1 MSNGRQNR
9 LPAGLPACLSSRSDG
24 FVKLC
29 ELIEVNSRNDKHRL
43 AKDKNVKRFLRDR
56 YPRANRDLKTSARLQ
71 QDITEFYCSP
81 KVRRLVWQS
90 IHRITSGF
98 KDPMPSGV
106 PSLEYLALRKYDQKL
121 LTAVID
127 QDELSECGA
136 VFEAKPEHPDWQT
149 PALAALPSIRADL
162 INWHTLEQERQRQ
175 VLLAAFS
182 VATLLDDVRLLRWA
196 SAEFKEIAEELSFAA
211 AKQEKPVEAVQ
222 EGSGETTYSA
232 SGRTKATAE
241 NVGSTLQEACES
253 LSNAAL
259 ELCGTPP
266 SAALFDAIAS
276 RADDIAR
283 LRETV
288 LEAAAANDADNLI
301 AGFGDF
307 LRSQAEQTPWLAA
320 EADSIEASWRK
331 AYLSDG
337 GNQMSELRSDI
348 ERGERDTKTHLQ
360 EWTEAAAEVA
370 KTRDL
375 LRACQDE
382 LATANDVAAHLMASE
397 REEHYLQAAASL
409 KSREREAMRGVL
421 AAASPCGSEYAVH
434 QDSTIQTRRE
444 VESGVVDD
452 ALETVAAPD
461 SAKKEKTGAPSTE
474 SKDTQPVEDAD
485 DIEPAAAPTDSH
497 LESDEADVT
506 KALPDKQP
514 VLVRTVDPTNVEPDI
529 EVSPAP
535 NENEVAVWNAVREDR
550 IGLAYQIARLRPTVE
565 SSGVMHPASELLAT
579 VALGGSVCGPEG
591 ELAQD
596 FAKYAEAVLA
606 SPTFEDAGPETR
618 DALNLMLFSASV
630 RPALFAPQSG
640 AISMLQRVELSSELT
655 PVYQLKEAIAGY
667 TQYFQGIHFDLLR
680 LNSILDAT
688 VWEDR
693 LEKHAEQVKGW
704 RNAAGSEQFLFKPSE
719 MVWKYWLHKGGI
731 LFELTS
737 LILGH
742 SKASAPRVR
751 EIVDVLSDNKKF
763 AHLVHDT
770 HRNKLGLKRGGKIS
784 GRALAQLDGDAKKS
798 VALARKWLRIIESK
812 PGSEGFIEG
821 KVAHLRND
829 IDKYA
834 PKALAA
840 IASVQKKSPCAAL
853 SAALAWTHESIDSLS
868 RIFGHDRESPHVEG
882 QLESYG
888 HLTRDLLYVPELDI
902 GPDGGIDGETPP
914 ADAMALLVDSNLH
927 MNSLAEA
934 FNARLA
940 RGDIAGAQTICEQMA
955 REDDPDEDECQNKLG
970 RKISAKRR
978 ELDRELDDLSEKLE
992 QAYPMGEV
1000 SENERDALNASIV
1013 SARDLLSRKRTV
1025 VTSARTITGF
1035 KGTIEG
1041 YFNRGIERVR
1051 AQIEP
1056 FLPLK
1061 NDWEQEFVENA
1072 LESGDLITLHEQV
1085 DRLNNG
1091 ESLLPKKRIEHDHLG
1106 KLLSMVAKVYENLDG
1121 NAVLQPNAL
1130 IRAVSKREN
1139 VLGLN
1144 FSSLSA
1150 SEAERSTNLLKFW
1163 YEMTRGRTVD
1173 AGKIHG
1179 FLECL
1184 GFTVKACKPHGDHFV
1199 TASVKPLQ
1207 SKELCPVS
1215 AFGSDANGRYEI
1227 VLNWRSPPEA
1237 PIVQSVSDNRSRCV
1251 IVFHFGRLSNEARE
1265 WLRGWSIRNRTPFIT
1280 VDESLVLYLSSLQ
1293 SGTLRAFFDCTLP
1306 FTAVQPFF
1314 TAAGLVP
1321 PESFYGRENERQ
1333 EVMERWGSCFV
1344 YGGRQLGKTALLRSA
1359 EATFHRPESRQVAK
1373 CVDLKVHDVGI
1384 AHGAAHIWKTIWDIL
1399 QELDVIESGQ
1409 PVPRGRDKRVE
1420 TVTNAVSKWVSDGED
1435 TRILL
1440 LLDEA
1445 DAFLAADLK
1454 EDFRESTRLKG
1465 LMDETRRKFKVV
1477 FSGLHNV
1484 LRTTERANHPLAHF
1498 GKPICV
1504 GPLLSNGELG
1514 EARALLR
1521 EPLAAAG
1528 GEFETDN
1535 LFTHILVWTNY
1546 YPSLIQLY
1554 GAELVQYLRD
1564 TAGRSFPYS
1573 VDMGDIK
1580 AVFAKDGLRDFIR
1593 QRFSLTLQL
1602 DPRYEVIAYAL
1613 ALRFQG
1619 AGAALSQG
1627 LRPIDILILARDWWP
1642 DGFEISEK
1650 EFETLLQEMCGLGV
1664 LRKHRTEGKR
1674 PHYTFRNPNVLLLL
1688 GDSNE
1693 IEHVLYK
1700 EREEPEVFEAS
1711 AFHAQYPDD
1720 KKPQSPRRGPLSYEQ
1735 ESLLIRKGGV
1745 AVISGTEA
1753 ANVRCIGEFLDQ
1765 RVDRGTFRNLKLCTD
1780 EAGLESQLTPLRPG
1794 AGGVHVYLVPY
1805 EAAWNV
1811 RWIERVAAT
1820 LKRLKRGQHMRVVF
1834 LAEPQQL
1841 WGFVSE
1847 LPDEYLDDENGL
1859 FEWFGIQPW
1868 NHAFLH
1874 RWCSDHN
1881 LQVGT
1886 SQVSNLLDV
1895 SGGWPCVLERYAESP
1910 EKSWQAKKMGIRK
1923 HIAENQTNL
1932 LGLLGLGLKQTQK
1945 DIFALHDY
1953 TAFTPDDARET
1964 ARMMAEDQGSSADG
1978 SALVRRLWWAKQL
1991 GLVQDTQGTWALN
2004 SLLKKILPKSSP

>member
-1 MSNGRQNR
+1 MSNGRQDR
-9 LPAGLPACLSSRSDG
+9 LPAGLPACLSTRSDG

-29 ELIEVNSRNDKHRL
+29 ELLEVNSRFDKQRL
-43 AKDKNVKRFLRDR
+43 ANDKNVKRFLRDR
-56 YPRANRDLKTSARLQ
+56 QSRASRELKTSARLQ
-71 QDITEFYCSP
+71 RDITEFYSSP

-90 IHRITSGF
+90 LYKITSGF
-98 KDPMPSGV
+98 RDPLPSGV
-106 PSLEYLALRKYDQKL
+106 PSLEHLALQEYDQDFS
-121 LTAVID
+121 TAVID
-127 QDELSECGA
+127 EDELSDCSA
-136 VFEAKPEHPDWQT
+136 VFEAESDHADWLT
-149 PALAALPSIRADL
+149 PALAALPSVRADL
-162 INWHTLEQERQRQ
+162 TNWRSLERDRKRQ

-196 SAEFKEIAEELSFAA
+196 SAEFKEIAEEFGFIA
-211 AKQEKPVEAVQ
+211 AKQQESVEAVR
-222 EGSGETTYSA
+222 EESGETAYVVTDQTVADAEDVASA
-232 SGRTKATAE
+232 
-241 NVGSTLQEACES
+241 LQEACES
-253 LSNAAL
+253 LSNAAIKL
-259 ELCGTPP
+259 GDTPP
-266 SAALFDAIAS
+266 SAALFDTIAS

-283 LRETV
+283 LREPV
-288 LEAAAANDADNLI
+288 LKAAAANSADSLI
-301 AGFGDF
+301 AGLGNF
-307 LRSQAEQTPWLAA
+307 LRSQSEQAPWLAA
-320 EADSIEASWRK
+320 EADRIETSWK
-331 AYLSDG
+331 NALQSNDG
-337 GNQMSELRSDI
+337 SQISELRADI
-348 ERGERDTKTHLQ
+348 ERSEQDTAACLQ
-360 EWTEAAAEVA
+360 QWSAAAAEVA
-370 KTRDL
+370 ETRDL

-397 REEHYLQAAASL
+397 REEHDLQAAASS

-434 QDSTIQTRRE
+434 QDSTIQTGIAA
-444 VESGVVDD
+444 ESGVVDD
-452 ALETVAAPD
+452 AHETETEPD
-461 SAKKEKTGAPSTE
+461 IAKEGKTGDPSAE
-474 SKDTQPVEDAD
+474 SKDTRTVEDAD
-485 DIEPAAAPTDSH
+485 DVEPAVAPTDST
-497 LESDEADVT
+497 LESDEADAIE
-506 KALPDKQP
+506 ALPDKQP
-514 VLVRTVDPTNVEPDI
+514 ELDRSVDAIDVKPDI
-529 EVSPAP
+529 EGSPAP
-535 NENEVAVWNAVREDR
+535 NENEIAVWNAVREGR

-565 SSGVMHPASELLAT
+565 PPGVMHPAAELLAT

-591 ELAQD
+591 ELAQE
-596 FAKYAEAVLA
+596 FGKYAEAVLA
-606 SPTFEDAGPETR
+606 SPTFEGAGPDTR

-630 RPALFAPQSG
+630 RPALFTPQTG
-640 AISMLQRVELSSELT
+640 AIPMLQRVELSSELT

-719 MVWKYWLHKGGI
+719 MVWKHWLHKGGI

-751 EIVDVLSDNKKF
+751 EIVDVLSDNKNF

-798 VALARKWLRIIESK
+798 VVLARRWLRIIESK

-821 KVAHLRND
+821 KVAHLRSD
-829 IDKYA
+829 IEKYA

-840 IASVQKKSPCAAL
+840 IASVQKKTPGVAL

-868 RIFGHDRESPHVEG
+868 RIFGHDRETPQVEG

-888 HLTRDLLYVPELDI
+888 LLTRDLLYVPELDI
-902 GPDGGIDGETPP
+902 RPDGGIDGETPP
-914 ADAMALLVDSNLH
+914 ADAMALLLDSNLH

-934 FNARLA
+934 FNARLG
-940 RGDIAGAQTICEQMA
+940 RGDLAGAQTICEQMA
-955 REDDPDEDECQNKLG
+955 REDDPDEDECKSKLS
-970 RKISAKRR
+970 RKIAAKRR
-978 ELDRELDDLSEKLE
+978 ELDRELDDLNEKLE

-1013 SARDLLSRKRTV
+1013 SARDLLRRKHTV
-1025 VTSARTITGF
+1025 VSSARAITGF

-1061 NDWEQEFVENA
+1061 NDREQEFVENA
-1072 LESGDLITLHEQV
+1072 LESCDLITLHEQA

-1106 KLLSMVAKVYENLDG
+1106 KLLSTVAKIDESPDG
-1121 NAVLQPNAL
+1121 NAIKQPSAL
-1130 IRAVSKREN
+1130 IRAVSKGEN

-1144 FSSLSA
+1144 FSSFSA
-1150 SEAERSTNLLKFW
+1150 SEAKRSTNLLKFW

-1173 AGKIHG
+1173 AGKVHG

-1184 GFTVKACKPHGDHFV
+1184 GFTVKACKPRGDHFFV

-1207 SKELCPVS
+1207 SKELCPVP

-1227 VLNWRSPPEA
+1227 VLNWRSPPEE
-1237 PIVQSVSDNRSRCV
+1237 PIVQSVSENRNRCV
-1251 IVFHFGRLSNEARE
+1251 IVFHFGRLSNNARE
-1265 WLRGWSIRNRTPFIT
+1265 WLRGWSIRNRSPFIT

-1306 FTAVQPFF
+1306 FAAVQPFF

-1373 CVDLKVHDVGI
+1373 CVDLKVHDIGI
-1384 AHGAAHIWKTIWDIL
+1384 AHGAAHIWKTLWDIL
-1399 QELDVIESGQ
+1399 QELDVIEPGQ

-1420 TVTNAVSKWVSDGED
+1420 TVTTAVSKWVSEGED
-1435 TRILL
+1435 SRILL

-1445 DAFLAADLK
+1445 DAFLANDLK

-1465 LMDETRRKFKVV
+1465 LMDETRRRFKVV

-1498 GKPICV
+1498 GDPVCV

-1564 TAGRSFPYS
+1564 TAGRPFPYS
-1573 VDMGDIK
+1573 VNMGDIK
-1580 AVFAKDGLRDFIR
+1580 AVFAKDGLRDYIR

-1619 AGAALSQG
+1619 EGAALSQG
-1627 LRPIDILILARDWWP
+1627 LRPLDILIFVRDWWP

-1688 GDSNE
+1688 GDSDQ

-1700 EREEPEVFEAS
+1700 ERKVPEIFDES
-1711 AFHAQYPDD
+1711 AFHAQYPDE
-1720 KKPQSPRRGPLSYEQ
+1720 KKPLSPRRGPLSYEQ
-1735 ESLLIRKGGV
+1735 ESQLIRRGGV

-1753 ANVRCIGEFLDQ
+1753 ANVECIGELLGQ
-1765 RVDRGTFRNLKLCTD
+1765 RMDRGTFRNLKLCTD
-1780 EAGLESQLTPLRPG
+1780 EAGVERQLTPLRPG
-1794 AGGVHVYLVPY
+1794 EGGGS
-1805 EAAWNV
+1805 
-1811 RWIERVAAT
+1811 
-1820 LKRLKRGQHMRVVF
+1820 RLPGSLR
-1834 LAEPQQL
+1834 
-1841 WGFVSE
+1841 
-1847 LPDEYLDDENGL
+1847 
-1859 FEWFGIQPW
+1859 
-1868 NHAFLH
+1868 
-1874 RWCSDHN
+1874 
-1881 LQVGT
+1881 
-1886 SQVSNLLDV
+1886 
-1895 SGGWPCVLERYAESP
+1895 SGLERTMDR
-1910 EKSWQAKKMGIRK
+1910 KSCRYTQALKKRAAHAGRFPCGTAAAMGVRF
-1923 HIAENQTNL
+1923 
-1932 LGLLGLGLKQTQK
+1932 G
-1945 DIFALHDY
+1945 
-1953 TAFTPDDARET
+1953 T
-1964 ARMMAEDQGSSADG
+1964 AR
-1978 SALVRRLWWAKQL
+1978 
-1991 GLVQDTQGTWALN
+1991 GT
-2004 SLLKKILPKSSP
+2004 PGG